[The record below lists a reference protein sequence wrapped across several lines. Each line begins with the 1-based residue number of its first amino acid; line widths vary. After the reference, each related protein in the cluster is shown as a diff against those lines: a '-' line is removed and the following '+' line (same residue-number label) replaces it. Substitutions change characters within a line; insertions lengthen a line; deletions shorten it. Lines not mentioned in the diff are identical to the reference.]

1 MDSLGHPTPHN
12 PHWPGLAQFFFY
24 GTSLFVSG
32 AALPLPFPG
41 LGILSFFNSSSRSF
55 FGSPLR
61 RASPSYACDGRPL
74 TPFTG
79 HPFPRTTLSPR
90 SALRCARVPP
100 FTGPHFP
107 ALAALPFAGPSLCRA
122 FHSLEWVFPSFGLP
136 SSLCRIASSQGAPSP
151 GAPFAGTPLQRVIPR
166 RAPDPAFRN
175 SVLPFLRVI
184 PSYS

>member
-41 LGILSFFNSSSRSF
+41 LGILSFFNSPSRSF

-61 RASPSYACDGRPL
+61 RASPSSACDGRPL

-79 HPFPRTTLSPR
+79 HPFPRTALSPR
-90 SALRCARVPP
+90 SALLCACVPP

-107 ALAALPFAGPSLCRA
+107 GSGRSALRWAIPLSSLPFPGMGLSFLW
-122 FHSLEWVFPSFGLP
+122 STVFPLP
-136 SSLCRIASSQGAPSP
+136 DCLFSGRPFPWCPLRWDTPSAGNTSP
-151 GAPFAGTPLQRVIPR
+151 GAQSRL
-166 RAPDPAFRN
+166 
-175 SVLPFLRVI
+175 S
-184 PSYS
+184 